1 MSKKIEQ
8 ERSVMSSQI
17 ESEKVCLEDGLYP
30 NIQLVNR
37 SELPQDVQD
46 AMNAAVISV
55 RPKDKKKKLKVG
67 FFGGISL

>member
-1 MSKKIEQ
+1 MSKQIEQ
-8 ERSVMSSQI
+8 EI
-17 ESEKVCLEDGLYP
+17 AELENPRYP

-37 SELPQDVQD
+37 SELPQSVQD
-46 AMNAAVISV
+46 TMNAAVISV

>member
-8 ERSVMSSQI
+8 ERAAMSKQI
-17 ESEKVCLEDGLYP
+17 ESEKLCRERQRYP

>member
-8 ERSVMSSQI
+8 ERAAMLSQI
-17 ESEKVCLEDGLYP
+17 EQEKLYLENPRYP

>member
-8 ERSVMSSQI
+8 ERAAMSKQI
-17 ESEKVCLEDGLYP
+17 EQERSYRANPLYP

-37 SELPQDVQD
+37 SEYPQSVQD